1 MSPILLIA
9 ANFVRENRWP
19 LIALLAYV
27 GVFGGGVVFF
37 GNPSLEDTT
46 FLLRSVGVYGLAF
59 TALLAASGL
68 NNERRTRRML
78 AVLSKGIHRGQY
90 LAGLL
95 LGTMLGAII
104 YGLVVGLF
112 GSLALARYSRSPG
125 KLWELVGVLIA
136 SFLLTATVALFFS
149 AFLHPLMATAA
160 AALTLGAMALG
171 GRVLGGPW
179 TSILPSYALADAMVS
194 FSLYGWHAPWTAAG
208 WAVVQALVFAVLA
221 TLVFSRRDIAIAV
234 E

>member
-1 MSPILLIA
+1 MIPVLLIA

-19 LIALLAYV
+19 LITLLAYV
-27 GVFGGGVVFF
+27 AVFGGGVAFV

-59 TALLAASGL
+59 TALLAASGIH
-68 NNERRTRRML
+68 NERRTRRVL
-78 AVLSKGIHRGQY
+78 AVLAKGIHRGQY

-95 LGTMLGAII
+95 LGTMLGAVI
-104 YGLVVGLF
+104 YGLAVGLV

-136 SFLLTATVALFFS
+136 SFLLTAAVSLFFS
-149 AFLHPLMATAA
+149 TFLHPFMATAA
-160 AALTLGAMALG
+160 AALTLGAIALG
-171 GRVLGGPW
+171 GRLLGGPW
-179 TSILPSYALADAMVS
+179 TNILPSYALADAMVS
-194 FSLYGWHAPWTAAG
+194 FSLQGWRAPWAAAA
-208 WAVVQALVFAVLA
+208 WALVHAIVFWVSA